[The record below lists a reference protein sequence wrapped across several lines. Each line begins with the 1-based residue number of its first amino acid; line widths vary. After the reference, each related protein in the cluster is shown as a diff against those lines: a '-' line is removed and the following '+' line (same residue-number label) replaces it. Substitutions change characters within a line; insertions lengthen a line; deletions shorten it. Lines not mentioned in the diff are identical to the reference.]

1 LNRRKFALTT
11 AAGGVAGLLI
21 VWSATAFGQI
31 QRVLP
36 QYDPASRERG
46 KTAFGAA
53 CGFCHGQDA
62 RGGEGGPDLLHSV
75 IVLQDEGGKD
85 LGAFLQKGRPEKG
98 MPAFSGLPQ
107 AQATDI
113 ATFLHA
119 EVLAAMTGRKVEVN
133 IVTGDAKAGEAYFNG
148 EGKCRSCHSV
158 KGDLKG
164 VGAKYDPLVLQ
175 DKAMS
180 PRGGVGFGGP
190 APGPPQMLTVTLPSG
205 EAVNGRLLR
214 LTLFDV
220 TLRDAQGVRHTYARD
235 GETPKVEVKDP
246 LQGHFDTMLKI
257 TDKQMHDLTAYL
269 VTLK

>member
-1 LNRRKFALTT
+1 MKRTRQAI
-11 AAGGVAGLLI
+11 ACLLI
-21 VWSATAFGQI
+21 SWCAAVFGQV

-46 KTAFGAA
+46 KIAFGAA
-53 CGFCHGQDA
+53 CGFCHGQNA

-75 IVLQDEGGKD
+75 IVLQDEEGKHF
-85 LGAFLQKGRPEKG
+85 GAFLMKGRPEKG
-98 MPAFSGLPQ
+98 MPGFDGMPQ

-119 EVLAAMTGRKVEVN
+119 EVLAAMAERKVDVN
-133 IVTGDAKAGEAYFNG
+133 IVTGDAKAGEAYFEG
-148 EGKCRSCHSV
+148 EGKCRSCHSSTV
-158 KGDLKG
+158 DLKG
-164 VGAKYDPLVLQ
+164 VGAKYDAPVLQ

-190 APGPPQMLTVTLPSG
+190 APGPPKMVMVTLPSG
-205 EAVNGRLLR
+205 EAVNGTLLR
-214 LTLFDV
+214 LTPFDV
-220 TLRDAQGVRHTYARD
+220 TLRDVNGVRRTYTRD
-235 GETPKVEVKDP
+235 GESPKVEVKDP
-246 LQGHFDTMLKI
+246 LQGHFETMLKI

>member
-1 LNRRKFALTT
+1 MNRAVFFFGFALTVPT
-11 AAGGVAGLLI
+11 LSLA
-21 VWSATAFGQI
+21 QM
-31 QRVLP
+31 QRTLP
-36 QYDPASRERG
+36 QYDQASRDRG

-53 CGFCHGQDA
+53 CGFCHGQNA

-85 LGAFLQKGRPEKG
+85 LGEFVQKGRPEKG
-98 MPAFSGLPQ
+98 MPAFTGMPQ

-119 EVLAAMTGRKVEVN
+119 EVLAAMTQRRVEVS
-133 IVTGDAKAGEAYFNG
+133 IVTGDAKAGEAFFNS
-148 EGKCRSCHSV
+148 EGKCKTCHSLA
-158 KGDLKG
+158 GDLKG
-164 VGAKYDPLVLQ
+164 IAAKYDPITLQ

-180 PRGGVGFGGP
+180 PRGGTGFGGP
-190 APGPPQMLTVTLPSG
+190 APGPQQTVSVTLPGGETVSG
-205 EAVNGRLLR
+205 TLLR

-220 TLRDAQGVRHTYARD
+220 TLRDAQGARRTFARD
-235 GETPKVEVKDP
+235 GNTPGVEVKDP
-246 LQGHFDTMLKI
+246 LDGHFDLMRRI

>member
-1 LNRRKFALTT
+1 MNRVALVFGLAALAVPPMLFA
-11 AAGGVAGLLI
+11 
-21 VWSATAFGQI
+21 QM
-31 QRVLP
+31 QRTLP
-36 QYDPASRERG
+36 QYDQASRERG

-53 CGFCHGQDA
+53 CGFCHGQNA

-75 IVLQDEGGKD
+75 IVLQDEGGKN
-85 LGAFLQKGRPEKG
+85 LGEFLQKGRPEKG
-98 MPAFSGLPQ
+98 MPAFNGMPQ

-119 EVLAAMTGRKVEVN
+119 EVLAAMTQRRVEVS

-148 EGKCRSCHSV
+148 EGKCATCHSITS
-158 KGDLKG
+158 DLKG
-164 VGAKYDPLVLQ
+164 IATKYDPITLQ

-180 PRGGVGFGGP
+180 PRGGTGFGGP
-190 APGPPQMLTVTLPSG
+190 APGPQQTVTVTLPSG
-205 EAVNGRLLR
+205 EAVSGTLLR

-220 TLRDAQGVRHTYARD
+220 TLRDAQGARRTFARD
-235 GETPKVEVKDP
+235 GDTPKVEVRDP
-246 LQGHFDTMLKI
+246 LEGHFELMRKI